1 MKAFIFN
8 SGRGSRLGALT
19 AERPK
24 ALVSLA
30 TGETLLARQLRLL
43 HQAGVTEVVISTG
56 YRGAQICEAVQ
67 PFAMQGDAVHICGQS
82 RLCHE
87 QRHCFAESC
96 SGMPARS

>member
-30 TGETLLARQLRLL
+30 TGETLLARLL
-43 HQAGVTEVVISTG
+43 HQVGVTEVVISTG
-56 YRGAQICEAVQ
+56 YRGA
-67 PFAMQGDAVHICGQS
+67 
-82 RLCHE
+82 
-87 QRHCFAESC
+87 
-96 SGMPARS
+96 